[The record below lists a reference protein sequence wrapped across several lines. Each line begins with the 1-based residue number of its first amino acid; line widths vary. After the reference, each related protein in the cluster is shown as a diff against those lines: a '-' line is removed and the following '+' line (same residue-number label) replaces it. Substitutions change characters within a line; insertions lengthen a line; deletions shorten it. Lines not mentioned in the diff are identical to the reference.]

1 MTAVM
6 EKTPTVFRM
15 KVAEVKILSHRVE
28 SVHIFD
34 CLHISLSVPFEKYHV
49 VVDFLFFYFY
59 FLGGGGP
66 F

>member
-15 KVAEVKILSHRVE
+15 KVDESCRSEDFEPQVE

-49 VVDFLFFYFY
+49 VVEFLFVCF
-59 FLGGGGP
+59 
-66 F
+66 